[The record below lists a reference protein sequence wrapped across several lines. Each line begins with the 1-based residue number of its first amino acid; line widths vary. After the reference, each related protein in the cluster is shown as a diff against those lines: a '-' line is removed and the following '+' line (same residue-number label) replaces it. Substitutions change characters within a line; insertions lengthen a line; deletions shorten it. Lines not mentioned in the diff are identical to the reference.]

1 MYGPTGLGKHYET
14 GEELPRWLFAKLREQ
29 QQYQAGMVMLRQLY
43 FGLMDLELHHRYDPA
58 GADKDLSP
66 FDVQRRIA
74 LSGLLLLTL
83 WHRCQHC
90 GPYVASLIASMVC
103 RQNSCTRRRSPGG
116 RTRAIFT
123 PFARRTTALAHASY
137 ATARSCH

>member
-74 LSGLLLLTL
+74 QDYTVIPPLPEDRFLCAFG
-83 WHRCQHC
+83 HIFAGGYAAGYYR
-90 GPYVASLIASMVC
+90 YVFLV
-103 RQNSCTRRRSPGG
+103 
-116 RTRAIFT
+116 
-123 PFARRTTALAHASY
+123 
-137 ATARSCH
+137 